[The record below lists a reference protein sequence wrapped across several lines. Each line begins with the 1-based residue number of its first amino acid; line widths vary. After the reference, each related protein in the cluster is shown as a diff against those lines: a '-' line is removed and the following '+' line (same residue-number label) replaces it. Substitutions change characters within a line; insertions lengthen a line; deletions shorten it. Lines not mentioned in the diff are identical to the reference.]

1 MNWYDNNSNQVSFK
15 ITQNTNWDAMLLLF
29 LLNYI
34 ENRQDQEKN
43 LESNNGQKLENR
55 IHPKLKLQHTSMT
68 IYVVYT

>member
-1 MNWYDNNSNQVSFK
+1 
-15 ITQNTNWDAMLLLF
+15 MLLLF